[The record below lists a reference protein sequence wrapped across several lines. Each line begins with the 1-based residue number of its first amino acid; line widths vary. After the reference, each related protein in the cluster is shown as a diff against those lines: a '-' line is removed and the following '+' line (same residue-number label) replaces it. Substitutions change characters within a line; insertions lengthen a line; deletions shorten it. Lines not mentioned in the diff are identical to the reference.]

1 MIRAVAVVTMV
12 VLVDCQPGKVT
23 CLVSKM
29 KSLVRS
35 AAQWVVVVMVARLLL
50 RTVYRTRQQTALI
63 PQATPSQVWQF
74 MADFSNYKLLN
85 PHLIDWQV
93 ISDSAHKKKQVT
105 CGPTVLLIFRP
116 DDLLRQLTSD
126 M

>member
-50 RTVYRTRQQTALI
+50 RTVHRTRQQTALI

-105 CGPTVLLIFRP
+105 GGPTVLLIFRP
-116 DDLLRQLTSD
+116 AASVDQ
-126 M
+126 